1 MPLYILVALVFISI
15 ALILFYIFSLLVP
28 KKTALMERL
37 ESLASYMEE
46 GRPLA
51 KPVSAWERFLGRLG
65 KNIPMRPMDYGKYM
79 KMLIAAG
86 IRKEKYSIFMGA
98 KILLAI
104 FLPLSYLTF
113 YGIPVEKNIVMR
125 SLVTIIFA
133 IIGFL
138 IPSFW
143 LMNKVKKRQT
153 QIFHDLPNV
162 LDLMT
167 VCVEAG
173 LGIDAAIIKLTEDP
187 QFRKSPLA
195 TEMKITVQE
204 TLAGKPRLEALRDM
218 GDRTMLEDIKSF
230 AAMLIQ
236 TERLGTSVAQSL
248 RVHADALR
256 VARIQRAQEEA
267 AKTTIKIIFPLV
279 FFIFPA
285 MFVIMLL
292 PGLIRIIRVFSSL

>member
-1 MPLYILVALVFISI
+1 MPLYILIALIFISI

-46 GRPLA
+46 GKPLA
-51 KPVSAWERFLGRLG
+51 KPVNAWEKFLGRLG
-65 KNIPMRPMDYGKYM
+65 KNIPMRPQDYGKYM
-79 KMLIAAG
+79 KMLIAGG
-86 IRKEKYSIFMGA
+86 IRKDKYSIFMGS
-98 KILLAI
+98 KILLTI
-104 FLPLSYLTF
+104 FLPLSYLAL
-113 YGIPVEKNIVMR
+113 YGIPVEKNAAMR
-125 SLVTIIFA
+125 SLVAIAFA
-133 IIGFL
+133 ITGFL

-143 LMNKVKKRQT
+143 LINKVKKRKIR
-153 QIFHDLPNV
+153 IFHDLPNV

-173 LGIDAAIIKLTEDP
+173 LGIDSAIVKLSEDP

-195 TEMKITVQE
+195 TEMRIAVQE

-218 GDRTMLEDIKSF
+218 GDRTMVEDLKSF

-248 RVHADALR
+248 RVHADSLR
-256 VARIQRAQEEA
+256 TTRIQRAQEEA
-267 AKTTIKIIFPLV
+267 AKTTVKIVFPLV
-279 FFIFPA
+279 FFILPA
-285 MFVIMLL
+285 MFVVMLV
-292 PGLIRIIRVFSSL
+292 PGLIRIVRVFSSL

>member
-1 MPLYILVALVFISI
+1 MPLYILIALVFISI

-51 KPVSAWERFLGRLG
+51 KPVSAWEKFLGRLG
-65 KNIPMRPMDYGKYM
+65 KNIPMRPQDYGKYM
-79 KMLIAAG
+79 KMLIAGG
-86 IRKEKYSIFMGA
+86 IRKEKYSIFMGS
-98 KILLAI
+98 KILLTI
-104 FLPLSYLTF
+104 FLPLSYLTL
-113 YGIPVEKNIVMR
+113 YGIPVEKNVAMR
-125 SLVTIIFA
+125 SLVAIVFA
-133 IIGFL
+133 ITGFL

-143 LMNKVKKRQT
+143 LINKVKKRKI

-173 LGIDAAIIKLTEDP
+173 LGIDSAIIKLSEDP

-195 TEMKITVQE
+195 TELRIAVQE

-218 GDRTMLEDIKSF
+218 GDRTMVEDLKSF

-256 VARIQRAQEEA
+256 TTRIQRAQEEA
-267 AKTTIKIIFPLV
+267 AKTTVKIIFPLV
-279 FFIFPA
+279 FFILPA
-285 MFVIMLL
+285 IFVVMLL
-292 PGLIRIIRVFSSL
+292 PGLIRIVRVFSAF

>member
-1 MPLYILVALVFISI
+1 MSLYILVALVFVGM
-15 ALILFYIFSLLVP
+15 ALSLFYIFSLLMP
-28 KKTALMERL
+28 KKTALMQRL
-37 ESLASYMEE
+37 ESLVSYMEE
-46 GRPLA
+46 GRLLA
-51 KPVSAWERFLGRLG
+51 KPVSDWEKFLGRLG
-65 KNIPMRPMDYGKYM
+65 KNVPMRPMDYGKYM

-86 IRKEKYSIFMGA
+86 IKKEKYSMFMGS
-98 KILLAI
+98 KILLTI
-104 FLPLSYLTF
+104 ILPLTYLGL
-113 YGIPVEKNIVMR
+113 YGIPVEKNVAMR
-125 SLVTIIFA
+125 SLVTIVFA

-138 IPSFW
+138 IPSLW
-143 LMNKVKKRQT
+143 LIKKVKKRKT
-153 QIFHDLPNV
+153 RIFHDLPNV

-195 TEMKITVQE
+195 TELKIAVQE

-218 GDRTMLEDIKSF
+218 GDRTMVEDIKSF

-236 TERLGTSVAQSL
+236 TERLGTSIAQSL

-256 VARIQRAQEEA
+256 VERIQRAQEEA
-267 AKTTIKIIFPLV
+267 AKTTIRIIFPLV

-285 MFVIMLL
+285 IFVVMLL
-292 PGLIRIIRVFSSL
+292 PGLIRMVRVLS